1 MANNLTT
8 HNRIEQLAFALRAP
22 ERIAAPRRRAC
33 VMARNYKSQKPPVD
47 YLLHVPD
54 AYLRKMHGRG
64 GTREYWL
71 FPAGGQVSEKD
82 ALAIIARPD
91 IVVRDRGLL
100 DGCPQ
105 SWGVLRH
112 SADETAGASA

>member
-1 MANNLTT
+1 V
-8 HNRIEQLAFALRAP
+8 AP
-22 ERIAAPRRRAC
+22 
-33 VMARNYKSQKPPVD
+33 NYKGQKQSAD
-47 YLLHVPD
+47 YLLLVPD
-54 AYLRKMHGRG
+54 AYLSKMHGKG

-100 DGCPQ
+100 DDCPQ
-105 SWGVLRH
+105 SWGVLQ
-112 SADETAGASA
+112 AGASA

>member
-1 MANNLTT
+1 
-8 HNRIEQLAFALRAP
+8 
-22 ERIAAPRRRAC
+22 
-33 VMARNYKSQKPPVD
+33 MARNCKSQKQSAD

-54 AYLRKMHGRG
+54 AYLRKMHGKG
-64 GTREYWL
+64 GRREYWL

-100 DGCPQ
+100 DDCPQ
-105 SWGVLRH
+105 SWGVLQHGHTTMAAQQRQ
-112 SADETAGASA
+112 AAQAGASA